1 MKIEING
8 FVIELTTDDVNLA
21 LRVSDAS
28 GKELSNNT
36 YAQEQSAEATP
47 VEMPSAENTE
57 VTSSTEATPEATPE
71 TSTEEAPVATEEAP
85 AKESVQVP
93 TLEEF
98 KKLLKEG
105 KINPTIKKEIVK

>member
-36 YAQEQSAEATP
+36 YAQEQSSEATP

-57 VTSSTEATPEATPE
+57 VTP
-71 TSTEEAPVATEEAP
+71 STEETPAATTETPTEETPAATESM
-85 AKESVQVP
+85 KVP

-105 KINPTIKKEIVK
+105 KIKPVVKKEIIK